1 MREKLVNAGRWMLR
15 RPAHWLAL
23 IVGALLLTNWILAEV
38 GRGPFP
44 DILLFMIPVAVMV
57 GLAPWIPFA
66 SLAIMVLLP
75 LAQIGGLVI
84 GPSSITWPVWL
95 AGVLVALILG
105 AIAEGRV
112 RRFTLLAGFVAAAL
126 IAYLMAAP
134 GPQGSWAQ
142 WIGNYALGERVH
154 PHREDFVMIFL
165 VGFALYLLAWLIGVA
180 YRMALQGKFSR
191 IAALLAENPDGR
203 VARPVHTTLSGLSP
217 RELEI
222 YALVARGLSN
232 AEIASREH
240 ISETTVKTH
249 VSSILRKLELRSR
262 TQLAAHAVDK
272 GLVAT

>member
-1 MREKLVNAGRWMLR
+1 MREKLVNVGRWMLR
-15 RPAHWLAL
+15 HPAHWLAP
-23 IVGALLLTNWILAEV
+23 IVGAVLLANWILAEL

-44 DILLFMIPVAVMV
+44 DILLFMIPAAVMV
-57 GLAPWIPFA
+57 GLAPWVPFA
-66 SLAIMVLLP
+66 SLAILVLLP

-84 GPSSITWPVWL
+84 GPYSITWPIYLVGL
-95 AGVLVALILG
+95 LVALILG
-105 AIAEGRV
+105 ALAEGRV
-112 RRFTLLAGFVAAAL
+112 RRFTLLAGFVATAL
-126 IAYLMAAP
+126 VAYLMAAP

-142 WIGNYALGERVH
+142 WIGNYALGERMH
-154 PHREDFVMIFL
+154 PHREDCVMIFL
-165 VGFALYLLAWLIGVA
+165 VGW
-180 YRMALQGKFSR
+180 
-191 IAALLAENPDGR
+191 
-203 VARPVHTTLSGLSP
+203 LSP

-272 GLVAT
+272 GLVTT